1 MYSVIDNST
10 GCVCICYLLV
20 SFCCCFKLTRE
31 QILIKSMPFMI
42 VKDENIYK
50 LILIPAF
57 LVSKYMVPEQNN
69 TLQQ

>member
-1 MYSVIDNST
+1 
-10 GCVCICYLLV
+10 
-20 SFCCCFKLTRE
+20 
-31 QILIKSMPFMI
+31 MPFMI

>member
-1 MYSVIDNST
+1 
-10 GCVCICYLLV
+10 
-20 SFCCCFKLTRE
+20 
-31 QILIKSMPFMI
+31 MI

-50 LILIPAF
+50 LIPAF